1 MSEEITI
8 NSRIV
13 CKHDTEENWLNVPDF
28 IPNKGE
34 TIVYDVDENHE
45 HERMKIGDGVT
56 KVNDLPF
63 YVSEVELEEKITEIK
78 NQIAPLSPFEV
89 GETQPSFACTWFRVN
104 PS

>member
-13 CKHDTEENWLNVPDF
+13 SKHDTEANWLLAVDFVP
-28 IPNKGE
+28 KQGE
-34 TIVYDVDENHE
+34 AIVYDIDETHE

-63 YVSEVELEEKITEIK
+63 QVSEVELEARLSEIQQQQL
-78 NQIAPLSPFEV
+78 QIS
-89 GETQPSFACTWFRVN
+89 ETQPSFACTWFRVN
-104 PS
+104 TN